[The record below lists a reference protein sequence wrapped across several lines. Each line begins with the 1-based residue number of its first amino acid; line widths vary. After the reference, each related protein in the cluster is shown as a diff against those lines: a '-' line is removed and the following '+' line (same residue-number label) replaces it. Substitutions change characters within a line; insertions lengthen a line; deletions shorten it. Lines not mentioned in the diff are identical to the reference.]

1 MKAKVGDKVK
11 IISIGSAV
19 NNSGLFELYHYLKI
33 GQVVEILNVEDGDY
47 VVVGENDYGML
58 IEQYVND
65 EHIEV
70 LEGENG
76 SITKEK

>member
-11 IISIGSAV
+11 IV
-19 NNSGLFELYHYLKI
+19 NDFGLSEYYHYLKI
-33 GQVVEILNVEDGDY
+33 GQVVEILNIEDDDY

-58 IEQYVND
+58 IEQYIND

-76 SITKEK
+76 SVTKEE